1 MIHESAQIHP
11 AAVVEEGAKIGANVT
26 VGPFTYITSTV
37 EIGEGTEV
45 MSHVVIKGHTKIGK
59 DNRIF
64 PHAVIGEEN
73 QDKKYGGEDTTVVIG
88 DRNVIREA
96 VQIHRGTVQDRGE
109 TVVGDDNLLCVNAHI
124 AHDVIVGNHTHIGNN
139 AILGGHVTV
148 DDHAGVMALSAIHPF
163 CTVGAYA
170 YIGGCSAVVQDVL
183 PYVLAQ
189 GNHAAPF
196 GLNKVGLQRN
206 GFEKAELRGL
216 MKAYKEIYR
225 SGKTL
230 TEVIP
235 ALQEMA
241 TELPAVE
248 RMINML
254 ETTERG
260 IIR

>member
-11 AAVVEEGAKIGANVT
+11 AAVVEEGAKIAANVT
-26 VGPFTYITSTV
+26 VGPFTYITSGV

-45 MSHVVIKGHTKIGK
+45 MSHVVIKGNTVIGK

-64 PHAVIGEEN
+64 PNAVIGEEN
-73 QDKKYGGEDTTVVIG
+73 QDKKYAGEDTRVIIG

-96 VQIHRGTVQDRGE
+96 VQIHRGTVQDKTQ
-109 TVVGDDNLLCVNAHI
+109 TVIGNDNLLCVNAHV

-148 DDHAGVMALSAIHPF
+148 HDYAGVMALSAIHPF
-163 CTVGAYA
+163 CTVGAFA
-170 YIGGCSAVVQDVL
+170 YIGGCSAVVQDVP

-189 GNHAAPF
+189 GNHATPF
-196 GLNKVGLQRN
+196 GLNLVGLKRN
-206 GFEKAELRGL
+206 GFEKPELRAL
-216 MKAYKEIYR
+216 QKAYKEIYR

-230 TEVIP
+230 AEVKP
-235 ALQEMA
+235 VLAEMA
-241 TELPAVE
+241 QEWDSVG
-248 RMINML
+248 RFVDIL
-254 ETTERG
+254 ENSERG

>member
-1 MIHESAQIHP
+1 MIHETAQIHP
-11 AAVVEEGAKIGANVT
+11 SAVIEGEVKIAANVT
-26 VGPFTYITSTV
+26 VGPFTYISGNI

-45 MSHVVIKGHTKIGK
+45 MSHVVIKGHTAIGK
-59 DNRIF
+59 ENRIF

-96 VQIHRGTVQDRGE
+96 VQIHRGTTQDKAT
-109 TVVGDDNLLCVNAHI
+109 TVIGNDNLLCVNAHV

-148 DDHAGVMALSAIHPF
+148 GDYAGVMALSAIHPF
-163 CTVGAYA
+163 CNIGAYS
-170 YIGGCSAVVQDVL
+170 YTGGCSAVVQDIL

-189 GNHAAPF
+189 GNHATPF
-196 GLNKVGLQRN
+196 GLNLVGLKRN
-206 GFEKAELRGL
+206 GFEKPEIRALQ
-216 MKAYKEIYR
+216 KAYKEIYR

-230 TEVIP
+230 EEAKESLV
-235 ALQEMA
+235 EMA
-241 TELPAVE
+241 KEFESIKP
-248 RMINML
+248 ML
-254 ETTERG
+254 EMLEISERG